1 MIKQIFKSASIL
13 ALTLPLMS
21 PSVMAS
27 VLDEIKEKGTLV
39 VAVKADYKPYG
50 FRNSSGEIMGL
61 EVDLAKDV
69 AKRLGVALELVPVQS
84 SNRMQFLAQG
94 KVDLMIATMTDK
106 PDRRKVVFASDPN
119 YYSSGTN
126 VLAWKS
132 LKLKSWGDLRGKKV
146 CGSQGSYYNKM
157 TAQTV
162 GAKIVAFK
170 GTAEALTALSQGSC
184 AAFVFD
190 DSFIVSKLK
199 DSQWS
204 QKFEMPL
211 ETIDDAPWALA
222 VRNGETEF
230 HDYMNN
236 VIVDWHKTGLI
247 LELENSYGLKNT
259 PFAEKMHTLFK

>member
-1 MIKQIFKSASIL
+1 MIKEIFKATCLLTASISLL
-13 ALTLPLMS
+13 ASAVHAAAIEDIRERDKL
-21 PSVMAS
+21 
-27 VLDEIKEKGTLV
+27 I

-50 FRNSSGEIMGL
+50 YRNSSGNIVGL
-61 EVDLAKDV
+61 EVDLAQDV
-69 AKRLGVALELVPVQS
+69 ANRLGVELELVPVQS

-132 LKLKSWGDLRGKKV
+132 LKLKSWGDLRDKKV

-157 TAQTV
+157 TAQTF

-190 DSFIVSKLK
+190 DSFISSKLK
-199 DSQWS
+199 DDQWN

-211 ETIDDAPWALA
+211 DTIDDAPWALA
-222 VRNGETEF
+222 VRNGETQF
-230 HDYMNN
+230 HNFMND
-236 VIVDWHKTGLI
+236 VVEDWHQSGLI
-247 LELENSYGLKNT
+247 LDLETKYGIKNT
-259 PFAEKMHTLFK
+259 PFAKKMNALFN